1 IQDTSRILNIMCSEI
16 GTCDLDLIP
25 VEKLK
30 PYISKKLG
38 TGNWLELE
46 EIEYIDP
53 KLNVTRKWEVCRRKT
68 ESKHDVDAV
77 DIHAVIKNVNSPL
90 IILVVQYRPP
100 IGKYCIEFPSG
111 ESIETA
117 ALREL
122 REETGYTGKIQSI
135 SDPICY
141 EPGLT
146 TSMTRVVDVEVD
158 LMSVDNVSPTQ
169 KLDDDEWSLQV
180 IKVPLEN
187 LHERLQEL
195 QKQHAENLWID
206 SRLYIYAYGLH
217 VAKDLLYCKMNNI
230 T

>member
-1 IQDTSRILNIMCSEI
+1 MCSEN
-16 GTCDLDLIP
+16 GTCDFDLIP
-25 VEKLK
+25 VEKSD
-30 PYISKKLG
+30 PYISKKIG
-38 TGNWLELE
+38 SGDWLELE

-53 KLNVTRKWEVCRRKT
+53 KLNVARKWEVCRRKT
-68 ESKHDVDAV
+68 ESNHDVDAV

-111 ESIETA
+111 LINAGESIEAA

-122 REETGYTGKIQSI
+122 CEETGYTGKIQSI

-146 TSMTRVVDVEVD
+146 TSMTRVVDVEVN
-158 LMSVDNVSPTQ
+158 LTSVDNVSPTQ

-187 LHERLQEL
+187 LYERLQ
-195 QKQHAENLWID
+195 
-206 SRLYIYAYGLH
+206 
-217 VAKDLLYCKMNNI
+217 
-230 T
+230 

>member
-1 IQDTSRILNIMCSEI
+1 MCSGI
-16 GTCDLDLIP
+16 GNCDFDLIP
-25 VEKLK
+25 VEKS
-30 PYISKKLG
+30 YISKKLG

-111 ESIETA
+111 LIDAGESIETA

-122 REETGYTGKIQSI
+122 REETGYTGKIQSM

-158 LMSVDNVSPTQ
+158 LTSVDNVSPTQ
-169 KLDDDEWSLQV
+169 KLDGEEWSLQV
-180 IKVPLEN
+180 IKIPLEN
-187 LHERLQEL
+187 LYERLQEL
-195 QKQHAENLWID
+195 QKQHAGNLWID
-206 SRLYIYAYGLH
+206 SRLYTYAYGLH